1 MKTLTDFLSCLSSQ
15 LIDKVAGG
23 CAAAQVNTLSS
34 LAVGM
39 CILYRMCSGG
49 TFRLCLLKQLVVE
62 RFGAHVQEAVV
73 LVGGAYADAR
83 RALQPGAPPL
93 DWPAG
98 WRALEN
104 CTVLEVHSCHRA
116 CNASHHPAAACMP
129 LAYGCLA
136 AGL

>member
-1 MKTLTDFLSCLSSQ
+1 MRQRSPESNPCE
-15 LIDKVAGG
+15 
-23 CAAAQVNTLSS
+23 VNHFSS
-34 LAVGM
+34 LAVGT
-39 CILYRMCSGG
+39 CILYRMCFGG
-49 TFRLCLLKQLVVE
+49 TFSLCLFKQLVVE
-62 RFGAHVQEAVV
+62 RFGTHVQDAVV

-116 CNASHHPAAACMP
+116 CNASHPSVAACMP
-129 LAYGCLA
+129 LAYGRLA